1 MTNFLVDTTPIGPIE
16 KVLLLAV
23 DVPLPGLFEYRLPH
37 GFSADPATLIGQMVI
52 VPWGSAVRPALVF
65 GMSDQPKT
73 APAKLKAIK
82 ELVPGAPL
90 FSADWRQLVQFAA
103 NYYHCGPGEL
113 AVPVIPKVMR
123 KPPSSTRRTIEQR
136 REKGAKALS
145 KLAAS
150 NSNTLIQLP
159 DLTVEQA
166 QVLQSLNAREGFL
179 THLLF
184 GVTGSGKTEL
194 YLRWLEQHLAND
206 QQVLLLVPEI
216 GLTPQLLKTVEA
228 RFPSKTIAVLHSGLT
243 EAKRAAAWLAAAD
256 GLADIVLGT
265 RLAVLTPIPRLS
277 AIVVD
282 EEHDGSFRQMD
293 NVHYS
298 ARDLAIAR
306 ASMQNIPILLGS
318 ATPSMESWLAAK
330 RGKYLLHRLSHR
342 ATGTSLPDIRVV
354 TVRDQKL
361 ESGFSATA
369 LKALTE
375 NLQAGFQSLVFLN
388 RRGYSPVL
396 QCNACGWVSACDS
409 CSAYRVLHRQINQR
423 GYRLIC
429 HHCTSQRAVPRQCPD
444 CGDVDLQPM
453 GRGTQKVE
461 EQLALLLP
469 NARIARLD
477 RDVSNKSGQAE
488 SIISATHSGDV
499 DILVGTQIL
508 AKGHDF
514 QRLGL
519 VVVMDADQGIFSS
532 DFRAPERLFANLMQV
547 AGRAGR
553 AKLQQQTSPLA
564 AEKKA
569 QVLLQTRYP
578 DHPLFASLI
587 AHDYEGFA
595 NLTLSEREEN
605 DLPPFKF
612 QALLKAQART
622 VEDVMSFLQQAQ
634 SLGQQLCAPEQLSFA
649 AMRLYQPV
657 PMPMARVA
665 NLDRAQLLIE
675 CSSRKVLHAFL
686 EDWLT
691 QLRATKT
698 KARWQ
703 LEVDPLE
710 I

>member
-1 MTNFLVDTTPIGPIE
+1 MSNFPVDTASKNPTE
-16 KVLLLAV
+16 TVLLLAV
-23 DVPLPGLFEYRLPH
+23 DVPLPGLFEYRLPPELNL
-37 GFSADPATLIGQMVI
+37 DPKSLIGQMAI
-52 VPWGSAVRPALVF
+52 VPWGTAVRAAVVF
-65 GMSDQPKT
+65 GITDSPKS
-73 APAKLKAIK
+73 APEKIRTIK
-82 ELVPGAPL
+82 ELVPGAPV
-90 FSADWRQLVQFAA
+90 FSSDWLQLVEFAA

-123 KPPSSTRRTIEQR
+123 KAPSSSRRTIEQR
-136 REKGAKALS
+136 RSKAAQGALKGKATEAIN
-145 KLAAS
+145 KLH
-150 NSNTLIQLP
+150 LP
-159 DLTVEQA
+159 DLTPDQA
-166 QVLQSLNAREGFL
+166 QVLEAIGTTSGFK

-194 YLRWLEQHLAND
+194 YLRLIAQQIAKGG
-206 QQVLLLVPEI
+206 QVLLLVPEI
-216 GLTPQLLKTVEA
+216 GLTPQLLKIVET
-228 RFPSKTIAVLHSGLT
+228 RFPDHTIAVLHSGLT
-243 EAKRAAAWLAAAD
+243 EAKRAAAWLLAAD

-265 RLAVLTPIPRLS
+265 RLAVLTPIPNLS

-282 EEHDGSFRQMD
+282 EEHDASFRQMD
-293 NVHYS
+293 NIHYS

-306 ASMQNIPILLGS
+306 ASMLKIPIVLGS

-330 RGKYLLHRLSHR
+330 RGRYQLHRLPDR
-342 ATGTSLPDIRVV
+342 ATGSSLPDMRVV
-354 TVRDQKL
+354 NLRNQTL
-361 ESGFSATA
+361 ESGFSTTA
-369 LKALTE
+369 IKALND
-375 NLQAGFQSLVFLN
+375 NLQAGLQSLVFIN

-396 QCNACGWVSACDS
+396 QCNACGWVSQCDS
-409 CSAYRVLHRQINQR
+409 CSAYRVLHRQSNQR

-429 HHCTSQRAVPRQCPD
+429 HHCTSQRPVPKACPD

-461 EQLALLLP
+461 EQLAVLLP
-469 NARIARLD
+469 TARIARLD

-488 SIISATHSGDV
+488 SIISAAHAGDV

-553 AKLQQQTSPLA
+553 AKIEA
-564 AEKKA
+564 GAIEKKA

-578 DHPLFASLI
+578 DHPIFASLI
-587 AHDYEGFA
+587 AHDFEGFA
-595 NLTLSEREEN
+595 ALTLTEREQNE
-605 DLPPFKF
+605 LPPYKF

-622 VEDVMSFLQQAQ
+622 IEDVMGFLKTAQ
-634 SLGQQLCAPEQLSFA
+634 NIGQQLSEEQDSEFS

-657 PMPMARVA
+657 PMPVARVA
-665 NLDRAQLLIE
+665 NFDRAQLLIE
-675 CSSRKVLHAFL
+675 CASRKVLHEFL
-686 EDWLT
+686 NVWLV
-691 QLRATKT
+691 QLRATKSR
-698 KARWQ
+698 ARWQ

>member
-1 MTNFLVDTTPIGPIE
+1 MSNFPVDTASNIPTE
-16 KVLLLAV
+16 TVLLLAV
-23 DVPLPGLFEYRLPH
+23 DVPLPGLFEYRLPPELNLNAK
-37 GFSADPATLIGQMVI
+37 SLIGQMAI
-52 VPWGSAVRPALVF
+52 VPWGTAVRAAVVF
-65 GMSDQPKT
+65 GITDNPKS
-73 APAKLKAIK
+73 APEKIRTIK
-82 ELVPGAPL
+82 ELVPGAPV
-90 FSADWRQLVQFAA
+90 FSSDWLQLVEFAA

-123 KPPSSTRRTIEQR
+123 KAPSSSRRTIEQR
-136 REKGAKALS
+136 RSKAAQVALKGKATDANVKS
-145 KLAAS
+145 A
-150 NSNTLIQLP
+150 LP
-159 DLTVEQA
+159 NLTPDQA
-166 QVLQSLNAREGFL
+166 QVLEAIGTTSVFK

-194 YLRWLEQHLAND
+194 YLRLIAQQLALGG
-206 QQVLLLVPEI
+206 QVLLIVPEI
-216 GLTPQLLKTVEA
+216 GLTPQLLKIVET
-228 RFPSKTIAVLHSGLT
+228 RFPKHTIAVLHSGLT
-243 EAKRAAAWLAAAD
+243 EAKRAAAWLLAAD

-265 RLAVLTPIPRLS
+265 RLAVLTPIPNLS

-282 EEHDGSFRQMD
+282 EEHDASFRQMD
-293 NVHYS
+293 NIHYS

-306 ASMQNIPILLGS
+306 ASMLKIPIVLGS

-330 RGKYLLHRLSHR
+330 RGKYQLHRLPDR
-342 ATGTSLPDIRVV
+342 ATGSSLPDMRVV
-354 TVRDQKL
+354 NLRNQTLD
-361 ESGFSATA
+361 SGFSATA
-369 LKALTE
+369 VKALSE
-375 NLQAGFQSLVFLN
+375 NLQAGLQSLVFIN

-396 QCNACGWVSACDS
+396 QCNACGWVSQCDS
-409 CSAYRVLHRQINQR
+409 CSAYRVLHRQSNQR

-429 HHCTSQRAVPRQCPD
+429 HHCTSQRPVPKACPD

-461 EQLALLLP
+461 EQLAVLLP
-469 NARIARLD
+469 TARIARLD

-488 SIISATHSGDV
+488 SIISAAHAGDV

-553 AKLQQQTSPLA
+553 AKIEA
-564 AEKKA
+564 GVIEKKA

-578 DHPLFASLI
+578 DHPIFASLI
-587 AHDYEGFA
+587 AHDFEGFA
-595 NLTLSEREEN
+595 ALTLTEREQNE
-605 DLPPFKF
+605 LPPYKF

-622 VEDVMSFLQQAQ
+622 IEDVMGFLKIAQAI
-634 SLGQQLCAPEQLSFA
+634 GQQLSEEQDTEFG

-657 PMPMARVA
+657 PMPVARVA
-665 NLDRAQLLIE
+665 NFDRAQLLIE
-675 CSSRKVLHAFL
+675 CASRKVLHEFL
-686 EDWLT
+686 NVWLV
-691 QLRATKT
+691 QLRATKSR
-698 KARWQ
+698 ARWQ